1 MKRILILNG
10 PNLNLLGTREP
21 GIYGS
26 VTLESLEGQWI
37 AYGKDHGVEVTCL
50 QSNIE
55 GELVDALQAHGFD
68 ADAILFNPGG
78 YTHTSVAL
86 RDAVAA
92 ITSPVYEVHISHPD
106 AREEFRK
113 TSLLREVCA
122 GSVSGLGV
130 AGYIAVL
137 ASLVSAEQ

>member
-92 ITSPVYEVHISHPD
+92 IASPVYEVHISHPE

>member
-21 GIYGS
+21 GVYGS

-130 AGYIAVL
+130 AGYMAVM
-137 ASLVSAEQ
+137 ASLVSAEK

>member
-130 AGYIAVL
+130 AGYMAVM
-137 ASLVSAEQ
+137 ASLVSAEK